1 MVDLLV
7 WPSLRVIEAVAFRVA
22 VCVGLAEDKKRVAD
36 MVQEMDNAR
45 AVVVV
50 VVVARIVLLWALV
63 GRVLLATVA
72 AGVLGLA

>member
-1 MVDLLV
+1 VVDLLV

-50 VVVARIVLLWALV
+50 VVARIVLLWALV